1 MITNID
7 NYLVGIVIGIRY
19 RANFSIEDSLGAIV
33 DKVLYDKK
41 AFFNP
46 NIFPLVQNTG
56 NGKLLFNDKNSDRLT
71 INNSNIVL
79 DLLFDG
85 YFPKEDCELVIN
97 KFNEQI
103 IEGIMKQYKITEII
117 RIGIVKRYLFQLE
130 DLAESFI
137 NKTIGN
143 TLDGISDINLRFSK
157 KIPTSEAMVHREVLD
172 YSNVIFNIIKQSD
185 KNELFVSMDYQKYF
199 DPFLSSVN
207 ELKYDDFIKTMSSF
221 NKNNYLSWLNKNY
234 LNE

>member
-1 MITNID
+1 MITNLD

-46 NIFPLVQNTG
+46 EVFPLVQNTG
-56 NGKLLFNDKNSDRLT
+56 NGKVLLNDKNSDKLT

-85 YFPKEDCELVIN
+85 SFTKEDCELLIN

-103 IEGIMKQYKITEII
+103 IEGILKQYRLTEII

-143 TLDGISDINLRFSK
+143 TLDGINDINLRFSK
-157 KIPTSEAMVHREVLD
+157 KIPTSDAMVHREVLD

-199 DPFLSSVN
+199 DPFLASIN
-207 ELKYDDFIKTMSSF
+207 ELKYEDFIKTMNSF
-221 NKNNYLSWLNKNY
+221 NKKNY
-234 LNE
+234 LNWLNNNYLNE